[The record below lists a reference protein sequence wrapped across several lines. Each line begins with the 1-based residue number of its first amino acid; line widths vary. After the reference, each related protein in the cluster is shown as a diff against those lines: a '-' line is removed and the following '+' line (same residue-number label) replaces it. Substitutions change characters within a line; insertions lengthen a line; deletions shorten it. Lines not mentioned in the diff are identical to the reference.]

1 MAQNEEASRLRGA
14 RYDAIA
20 LAMDV
25 YKCLKHW
32 HDMNEEKLLILA
44 NKIFEY
50 VEGNASAVVGQGSA
64 EAAG

>member
-50 VEGNASAVVGQGSA
+50 VEGGR
-64 EAAG
+64 